1 MNTQGDYL
9 ATLHAK
15 LMAQAKT
22 IQVLM
27 DTVEDQYAGGSSSM
41 ELLTQNLALEK
52 VVQRKTDHL
61 RQQGAALQK
70 ALRELQVTQSQL
82 IQANKLESVGQL
94 AAGIAHEINTPT
106 QFIGANVG
114 FLGESFDGL
123 QRLVHLLTRQLD
135 RTDGDTVTLSKSMV
149 TGLLE
154 EVDWDYL
161 EEEIPSAI
169 KQTKE
174 GVKRIAS
181 IVQAMKEFSHPSSKE
196 KVKNDINKLIETTVI
211 VTSNEWKYVADVN
224 TDFADDLP
232 MVSSLADELG
242 QVLLNILVNAVHAIE
257 TKLKASG
264 EQGKGVITIS
274 TRQVEE
280 QVEIRIS
287 DTGSGIPKDIISRIF
302 DPFFTTKT
310 VGKGT
315 GQGLAIAH
323 DVVCKKHGG
332 TLTVE
337 SVPGEGSTFILLLP
351 IEEVGGIQGECCI
364 MPD

>member
-1 MNTQGDYL
+1 MNRQEDYL

-22 IQVLM
+22 IQILM
-27 DTVEDQYAGGSSSM
+27 DTVEQQYASGGSSM
-41 ELLTQNLALEK
+41 ELLTQNLALER
-52 VVQRKTDHL
+52 VVHRKTEHL
-61 RQQGAALQK
+61 RQQGEALQK
-70 ALRELQVTQSQL
+70 ALKELQVTQSQL

-106 QFIGANVG
+106 QFIGSNVE
-114 FLGESFDGL
+114 FLGESFEGI
-123 QRLVHLLTRQLD
+123 QRLIHLLTRQVAHAQ
-135 RTDGDTVTLSKSMV
+135 GDTISFTKSIVM
-149 TGLLE
+149 GLLAE
-154 EVDWDYL
+154 IDWEYL
-161 EEEIPSAI
+161 EAEIPAAI

-196 KVKNDINKLIETTVI
+196 KIKNDINKLIETTVI
-211 VTSNEWKYVADVN
+211 VTSNEWKYVADVH
-224 TDFADDLP
+224 TDLVPDLP

-242 QVLLNILVNAVHAIE
+242 QVFLNILVNAVHAIE
-257 TKLKASG
+257 AKINASG
-264 EQGKGVITIS
+264 EKEKGVISIA
-274 TRQVEE
+274 TRQIGEM
-280 QVEIRIS
+280 VEIRIS
-287 DTGSGIPKDIISRIF
+287 DSGTGIPKKIISRIF

-323 DVVCKKHGG
+323 DVVSKKHAG

-337 SVPGEGSTFILLLP
+337 SVLGEGTTFVIQMP
-351 IEEVGGIQGECCI
+351 IEAAAGVDGECGS
-364 MPD
+364 MPS